1 MDHEGFGRAGRQDVV
16 NAAFRLSNVVMSS
29 MIVKGYGGFE
39 HVVIYISGAFT
50 TNRVAINSK

>member
-1 MDHEGFGRAGRQDVV
+1 MRVLGGQAGEDVV
-16 NAAFRLSNVVMSS
+16 NAAFRLSNVVISS

-50 TNRVAINSK
+50 TNRVTSNSK